1 MHRKFRVFWERAG
14 KHFFTLKSDSR
25 NLSLPSYLP
34 SKFQRIHLELTNKCN
49 FSCLFCPDGVM
60 TRERGVMEEDL
71 ARSALDQIADLD
83 IAEKVTFHV
92 MGEPLLHPRF
102 FEILDYAASRNLA
115 VGLTTNGA
123 LLTPPIIQ
131 QLAARNLHQIDISLQ
146 TPDRESFLAT
156 RGTRMDFDKY
166 KDRVLELLSAC
177 ADSPEPPI
185 FKIRIMTTRFAS
197 GLREKRGIPNFM
209 GSSAKLRETVLEWTE
224 LVHQRLGSPV
234 ERERLIKKIKK
245 ISIHGWNVIEISP
258 KIFIETYILTDWGN
272 AFAGEELVENR
283 RGYCF
288 GMRDHFAIL
297 YSGDV
302 VLCCVDFDGRTAVGN
317 LKNASLL
324 DILRSPEL
332 ERIVKGFHRGILLDP
347 HCRHCLGSSS
357 HVGSW
362 IKPASSI
369 IGLKLLKPFLYRKY
383 RLFDQSQADKIESS

>member
-1 MHRKFRVFWERAG
+1 MYRKFRLFLEGAR
-14 KHFFTLKSDSR
+14 KRFRLKSVSR
-25 NLSLPSYLP
+25 NSSLPAYLP

-49 FSCLFCPDGVM
+49 FSCVFCPDGVM
-60 TRERGVMEEDL
+60 TRERGVMDEDL

-83 IAEKVTFHV
+83 IAEKVTLHV

-123 LLTPPIIQ
+123 LLSPSIIQ
-131 QLAARNLHQIDISLQ
+131 RLAARGLHQIDISLQ
-146 TPDRESFLAT
+146 TPDPESFLAT
-156 RGTRMDFDKY
+156 RGTRMDFHKY

-177 ADSPEPPI
+177 ADSPKPPI

-197 GLREKRGIPNFM
+197 GLCEKRGIPNFM
-209 GSSAKLRETVLEWTE
+209 GSSAKLRETILEWTE

-234 ERERLIKKIKK
+234 ERERLIKKINK

-297 YSGDV
+297 HTGDV

-357 HVGSW
+357 RIGSW
-362 IKPASSI
+362 VKPAASI
-369 IGLKLLKPFLYRKY
+369 IGLKFLKPFFYRKH
-383 RLFDQSQADKIESS
+383 RLFDLRRSDRIESS

>member
-1 MHRKFRVFWERAG
+1 MFKKLRVLWEGAG
-14 KHFFTLKSDSR
+14 KHVLKQETISLNS
-25 NLSLPSYLP
+25 SLPSYIP
-34 SKFQRIHLELTNKCN
+34 PKFQRIHLELTNKCN
-49 FSCLFCPDGVM
+49 FSCLFCPDCVM

-83 IAEKVTFHV
+83 LANKVTFHV

-102 FEILDYAASRNLA
+102 FEILDYAASRKLA

-123 LLTPPIIQ
+123 LLTPSIIER
-131 QLAARNLHQIDISLQ
+131 LAQRDLYQIDISLQ

-166 KDRVLELLSAC
+166 KDRVLELIAAC
-177 ADSPEPPI
+177 AARPEPPI
-185 FKIRIMTTRFAS
+185 FKIRIMITRFAS
-197 GLREKRGIPNFM
+197 TFREKRGIPNFM
-209 GSSAKLRETVLEWTE
+209 GSSAKLHETVLEWTE
-224 LVHQRLGSPV
+224 LVHQRLGIRPV
-234 ERERLIKKIKK
+234 ERERLIKKINK
-245 ISIHGWNVIEISP
+245 IGIHGWNIIEISP
-258 KIFIETYILTDWGN
+258 KVFIETYILTDWGN
-272 AFAGEELVENR
+272 AFAGEEIVKNR

-332 ERIVKGFHRGILLDP
+332 ERIARGFRRGILLDP
-347 HCRHCLGSSS
+347 HCRHCLGSRSRM
-357 HVGSW
+357 GSW
-362 IKPASSI
+362 IKPAASI
-369 IGLKLLKPFLYRKY
+369 IGLKLLKPFFYRKY
-383 RLFDQSQADKIESS
+383 TLFDR